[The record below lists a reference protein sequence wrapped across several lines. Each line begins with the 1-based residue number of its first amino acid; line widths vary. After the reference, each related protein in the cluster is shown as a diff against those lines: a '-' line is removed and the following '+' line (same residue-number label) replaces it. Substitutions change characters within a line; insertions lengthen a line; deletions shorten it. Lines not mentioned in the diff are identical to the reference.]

1 MEEDHHT
8 SHIPNWKVREVEK
21 IKELIKSYQLFGI
34 VGIEGIPAKQ
44 FQKMRR
50 DLQGTAY
57 IKVARNTLIKRA
69 LEELGAEFKDM
80 DEFIEVQTALVFSNE
95 NPFKLYKLLE
105 KNKTPS
111 PIRAGAVAPQ
121 DIVVEARPTS
131 FPPGPILGELQR
143 AGIPAAIDGGK
154 VVVKETKTVLKQGE
168 TVPQLLASMLN
179 RLEIYP
185 IVVGLDLRAV
195 MEKGSIFRPD
205 VLAIDETQYFNN
217 ITLATQ
223 QAFNLSVYAAYPTAD
238 NITTLISKAS
248 TESRNFGINAAVFEP
263 ELIGALMGKA
273 QSQMLAVAAAA
284 SSKNDE
290 AVDDELKQALG
301 AAAAAAT
308 VSPTIQETVTDETAK
323 AEKEEKEENSEESGM
338 AGLGALFG

>member
-1 MEEDHHT
+1 MEIDHHS
-8 SHIPNWKVREVEK
+8 SHIPKWKAKEVEE
-21 IKELIKSYQLFGI
+21 IKELIRSYRLFGI

-44 FQKMRR
+44 LQKMRR

-57 IKVARNTLIKRA
+57 IKVARNTLIRRA
-69 LEELGAEFKDM
+69 LEELGENVKDMAEFID
-80 DEFIEVQTALVFSNE
+80 VQTALVFSDQ
-95 NPFKLYKLLE
+95 NPFKLFKLLE
-105 KNKTPS
+105 KSKTPS
-111 PIRAGAVAPQ
+111 PIKAGAVTPK

-154 VVVKETKTVLKQGE
+154 VVVKETKTVLKEGE
-168 TVPQLLASMLN
+168 KAPQLLAAMLN

-185 IVVGLDLRAV
+185 MVVGLDLRAV
-195 MEKGSIFRPD
+195 LEEGSIFHSD
-205 VLAIDETQYFNN
+205 VLAVDETQYFND
-217 ITLATQ
+217 IALAAR

-238 NITTLISKAS
+238 NITTLIAKAS
-248 TESRNFGINAAVFEP
+248 TESKNLGIFAAVFEP
-263 ELIGALMGKA
+263 ELMGALMGKA

-284 SSKNDE
+284 SARNED

-301 AAAAAAT
+301 AAAAASVTAET
-308 VSPTIQETVTDETAK
+308 KVEETVEA
-323 AEKEEKEENSEESGM
+323 KEEKEEESSEEDGM

>member
-8 SHIPNWKVREVEK
+8 SHIPKWKAKEVEE
-21 IKELIKSYQLFGI
+21 IKELIKSHHLFGI

-44 FQKMRR
+44 LQTMRR
-50 DLQGTAY
+50 ELQGTAY

-69 LEELGAEFKDM
+69 LDELGQDVKNM
-80 DEFIEVQTALVFSNE
+80 GEFIDVQTALVFSE
-95 NPFKLYKLLE
+95 QNPFRLYKLLE
-105 KNKTPS
+105 KSKTPS
-111 PIRAGAVAPQ
+111 PIRSGAVAPK

-131 FPPGPILGELQR
+131 FPPGPILGDLQR

-195 MEKGSIFRPD
+195 LEEGSIFRPD
-205 VLAIDETQYFNN
+205 VLAVDDAQYFND
-217 ITLATQ
+217 IALAAK

-248 TESRNFGINAAVFEP
+248 TESRNLGIYAAVFEP
-263 ELIGALMGKA
+263 ELMGALMGKA

-284 SSKNDE
+284 STKNED

-301 AAAAAAT
+301 AAAAAA
-308 VSPTIQETVTDETAK
+308 VSATSDTKADEAVEAK
-323 AEKEEKEENSEESGM
+323 EDKEEENSEENGM